1 MDKEVKINDKSILN
15 LKNSVTVTL
24 KRCSILSLIFT
35 CLCITKP
42 LLTMDKHNANYVI
55 PLGIPSPR
63 PKLDILLYRLLCT
76 WLNEG
81 GGGGGGE

>member
-1 MDKEVKINDKSILN
+1 MDKEVKINDKIIFN
-15 LKNSVTVTL
+15 LKNSVTVTP
-24 KRCSILSLIFT
+24 KHCSILLLIFT

-55 PLGIPSPR
+55 PLGIPSPL
-63 PKLDILLYRLLCT
+63 PKLNILLYRLLCA

-81 GGGGGGE
+81 GE